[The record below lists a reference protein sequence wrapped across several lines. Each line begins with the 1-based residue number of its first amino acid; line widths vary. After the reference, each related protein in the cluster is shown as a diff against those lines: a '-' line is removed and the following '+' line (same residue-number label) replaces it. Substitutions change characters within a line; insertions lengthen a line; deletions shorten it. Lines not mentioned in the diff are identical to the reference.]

1 VRAAAPPLRRRRT
14 AAIPGILASL
24 LCGAAQA
31 QWSGSVGIDSD
42 YRFRGVSLGASKP
55 AVRFAVNHD
64 APGGWYGGASATE
77 SKVSPSGSYAQLL
90 GYVGRV
96 TPLAGAALDLG
107 ATGSAF
113 FGDSRRDFG
122 EAYAGLIFQGGSVR
136 ANYSPSYFGGHQQTL
151 YLQANSQLPLRSGWR
166 LLGHLGALVPLTTSR
181 SVLPHTSRVRAD
193 LLAGVGWSANELEL
207 TLAWTG
213 ATSGGPPPASQ
224 AMRRGGWVL
233 GATWFF

>member
-1 VRAAAPPLRRRRT
+1 VRAAAPPSRRRRT
-14 AAIPGILASL
+14 AAITGLLASL

-55 AVRFAVNHD
+55 AVRLAVNRD
-64 APGGWYGGASATE
+64 GPGGWYAGASATQ

-90 GYVGRV
+90 GYAGRV
-96 TPLAGAALDLG
+96 TPLVGADLDMG
-107 ATGSAF
+107 VTASAF
-113 FGDSRRDFG
+113 FGDSRRDFA
-122 EAYAGLIFQGGSVR
+122 EAYAGLIFQAGSVR

-166 LLGHLGALVPLTTSR
+166 LLGHLGALVPINSVP
-181 SVLPHTSRVRAD
+181 SVLPHTARVRAD
-193 LLAGVGWSANELEL
+193 LLGGIGWSANELEL

-213 ATSGGPPPASQ
+213 ATSGGPPPAFP